1 MKPRH
6 RVSAGQ
12 GMIGFGTDPKRR
24 FGVRLA
30 ALAALI
36 LACAE
41 SALAQTAPVLRL
53 PGAGT
58 VAGVV
63 ETRLRDG
70 FDQRIRFEG
79 GDGRNHAEIG
89 LRNETGDLLLAFPPR
104 LAKPSQF
111 GIEGEIA
118 VRFPGQVMRIVAPRR
133 NAYGPIGLAL
143 GADCLYAWQWFERAS
158 AAQRVAS
165 RTGLFDAGIAP
176 TAGRRALSLR
186 IRLCRT
192 AQASLDH
199 LVASVERLTIS
210 LPGEGGTVR
219 SAPVRPRP
227 AHRRAAPA
235 PVKQQANRPTA
246 PTPPPEAAPKPAP
259 SSPQAAPALR
269 PPAPT
274 PGDAGRR
281 YLAPTNP
288 EGTAPATEPPASSA
302 APGGPQRFITDV
314 PKPGEPQGR
323 DLMPSPAPGRS
334 TSESLSRDL
343 PPEAYRPTPSP
354 GGR

>member
-1 MKPRH
+1 M
-6 RVSAGQ
+6 
-12 GMIGFGTDPKRR
+12 PKRS
-24 FGVRLA
+24 LA

-36 LACAE
+36 LAFAE
-41 SALAQTAPVLRL
+41 PALAQTAPVLRL

-70 FDQRIRFEG
+70 FDQRIRLEG

-192 AQASLDH
+192 AQASLDD
-199 LVASVERLTIS
+199 LVASVERMTIT

-227 AHRRAAPA
+227 APRRAGPA
-235 PVKQQANRPTA
+235 PVKQQANRPAA
-246 PTPPPEAAPKPAP
+246 PTPPPEVAPKPVP
-259 SSPQAAPALR
+259 SPPQAAPALR

-288 EGTAPATEPPASSA
+288 EGAAPATEPPASNA
-302 APGGPQRFITDV
+302 APGGTQRFITDV

-343 PPEAYRPTPSP
+343 PAEAYRPTPNP
-354 GGR
+354 GSR